1 MNMGY
6 IVKKVKARTVKA
18 AVNKV
23 KRKLSKNMMVADARR
38 IFKRDGTKTPYVQIL
53 IRKKKK

>member
-1 MNMGY
+1 MGY

-23 KRKLSKNMMVADARR
+23 KRKLPKKMMVADARR
-38 IFKRDGTKTPYVQIL
+38 IFKRNGTRTPYVQIL
-53 IRKKKK
+53 IRRRKK